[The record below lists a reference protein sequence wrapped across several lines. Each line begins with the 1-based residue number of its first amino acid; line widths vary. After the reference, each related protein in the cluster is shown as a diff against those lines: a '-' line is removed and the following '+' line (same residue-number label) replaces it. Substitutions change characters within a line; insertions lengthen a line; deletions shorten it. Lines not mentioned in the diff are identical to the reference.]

1 RVIEQMVTVVREL
14 GLAVTFT
21 DLNFSKVREAFDEQ
35 GILKDEKYI
44 GRLAKFLNEL
54 VWMSRV
60 LRYGREKI
68 PPL

>member
-1 RVIEQMVTVVREL
+1 MIENLVPIVREL

-21 DLNFSKVREAFDEQ
+21 DLNFSRVQDAFDES
-35 GILKDEKYI
+35 GNLRDEKYV
-44 GRLAKFLNEL
+44 GRAAKFINEL

>member
-1 RVIEQMVTVVREL
+1 V
-14 GLAVTFT
+14 VTFT
-21 DLNFSKVREAFDEQ
+21 DVNFSRVGEAFDEA
-35 GILKDEKYI
+35 GKLKEQKYV
-44 GRLAKFLNEL
+44 GRVAKFLNEL

>member
-1 RVIEQMVTVVREL
+1 MVQVVREL
-14 GLAVTFT
+14 GLTVTFT
-21 DLNFSKVREAFDEQ
+21 DLNFSKVRDAFDEQ
-35 GILKDEKYI
+35 GKLKDENYV

-60 LRYGREKI
+60 MRYGREKI

>member
-1 RVIEQMVTVVREL
+1 
-14 GLAVTFT
+14 
-21 DLNFSKVREAFDEQ
+21 
-35 GILKDEKYI
+35 LKDEKYV
-44 GRLAKFLNEL
+44 GRLAKLLNEL